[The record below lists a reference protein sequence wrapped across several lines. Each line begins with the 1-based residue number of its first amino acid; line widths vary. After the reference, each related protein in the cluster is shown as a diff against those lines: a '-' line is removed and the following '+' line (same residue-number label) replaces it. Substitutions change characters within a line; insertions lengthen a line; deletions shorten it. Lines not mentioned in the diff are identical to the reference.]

1 MTFDTLP
8 RLDIIL
14 FHNCSEDD
22 EDDEFERQESSDE
35 EDDDDELDNDSDDSG
50 ETDGV
55 STKAVKDAEEKKR
68 TYEIKKGSSSEF
80 TVAPEVT
87 ARMQNLLDTDDL
99 SSDDEEADG
108 NTIGRVPLHW

>member
-1 MTFDTLP
+1 MTFY
-8 RLDIIL
+8 
-14 FHNCSEDD
+14 HYSEDD

-35 EDDDDELDNDSDDSG
+35 EDEEDENEDDNDSDDSG

-55 STKAVKDAEEKKR
+55 SSKAVKDAEENKR
-68 TYEIKKGSSSEF
+68 SYENENKNGIKKPALGEF

-87 ARMQNLLDTDDL
+87 ARMQSLLDTDDL
-99 SSDDEEADG
+99 SSDDEEAEG

>member
-1 MTFDTLP
+1 MP

-22 EDDEFERQESSDE
+22 EDDEFERQESSD

>member
-1 MTFDTLP
+1 MTFNTLP

-68 TYEIKKGSSSEF
+68 TYEIKKGSSSDF
-80 TVAPEVT
+80 SVAPEVT